1 MEIVMQKMVSDQ
13 RHQEDTGQTVSV
25 AMFCNKQEATELE
38 TEWEYEWPKIRLE
51 VHREIGE
58 FIQCS
63 IYKTFV
69 QTLASTISEMKINFI
84 HLKIT

>member
-38 TEWEYEWPKIRLE
+38 SEWEYEWPKRRIDA
-51 VHREIGE
+51 HREIGE

-69 QTLASTISEMKINFI
+69 QTLASTISENKF
-84 HLKIT
+84 